1 AAGLATVAAL
11 LSCNPARAWN
21 EHALTTWVTLQP
33 LAAQAAEATHATHA
47 TQAAQAALTER
58 VRAESLERFVA
69 AEATQLERLLG
80 AHEAWARAHLDPYD
94 ALPDALVFR
103 AAAAGQGG
111 GSDQPLA
118 TASDLRQR
126 FLKALR
132 VNAASRLP
140 LYLQVRPGESSGE
153 RPALPWTEVT
163 AITAGSGGGARHFTF
178 ASLTEGSEVP
188 ALEVLAT
195 AAQEPDFGLDIGLY
209 TDSGTAQ
216 GREAGLGK
224 QPFGNPALA
233 YGTQAPFHM
242 GLYHEARI
250 VFAAAPFLRRTQP
263 EARIALFTA
272 LARHALATGHRYWG
286 WRFAGWA
293 LHYLQDLTQPY
304 HASILPGLSALRMIG
319 INTVAMI
326 GWTGPKAAATTLVSN
341 RHAVVESYQQQ
352 RLALAWRAARETR
365 EADPLLAALRDTAG
379 DAARGGYAAADVR
392 GRISGE
398 AFEAAAALDAQLE
411 RSFPTRFTADP
422 QVELGSETD
431 ELDMVTIA
439 RTHSAAEHERLQ
451 QQLAALLR
459 QLGVHTRAFVRTL
472 AEPGGTP

>member
-1 AAGLATVAAL
+1 M
-11 LSCNPARAWN
+11 
-21 EHALTTWVTLQP
+21 TTWVALQP
-33 LAAQAAEATHATHA
+33 LAATHA
-47 TQAAQAALTER
+47 ALAER
-58 VRAESLERFVA
+58 VRAEPLGNFVA
-69 AEATQLERLLG
+69 AEAPQLERLLRE
-80 AHEAWARAHLDPYD
+80 HEARARAHLDPYD
-94 ALPDALVFR
+94 ALPDALAFR
-103 AAAAGQGG
+103 ATAAGPGGGGAQPAAPAASAAAA
-111 GSDQPLA
+111 SA
-118 TASDLRQR
+118 ASAASAPSAPSELRQQ

-132 VNAASRLP
+132 INAASRLP

-224 QPFGNPALA
+224 QPFGNPALV